1 MKALFTVAAAVAL
14 SVICSV
20 WATSS
25 RKVDAQSDTVQ
36 AKRVEIVDS
45 NNRVRVE
52 IGIANQSGR
61 DVPEMTF
68 RDEKGNVASLLTLDD
83 TGNGTLYFSGNGT
96 EGKVSVGYLWGS
108 DSKSPGQEDPL
119 GAWGIRVRGRDGFQ
133 NSMGISNSGKVI
145 APKPSSETLPH
156 GR

>member
-1 MKALFTVAAAVAL
+1 MKALLTVAAAVAL

-36 AKRVEIVDS
+36 AKRVEIRDS
-45 NNRVRVE
+45 SNRVRVE
-52 IGIANQSGR
+52 NGIANQSGR

-68 RDEKGNVASLLTLDD
+68 RDEKGNVASLLTLDE

-96 EGKVSVGYLWGS
+96 EGKVAVGYLWGS
-108 DSKSPGQEDPL
+108 DVRSPGKEDPF
-119 GAWGIRVRGRDGFQ
+119 GAWGIRVLGRDGFQ
-133 NSMGISNSGKVI
+133 NSMGISNSGKAIV
-145 APKPSSETLPH
+145 PRPSPEASPH
-156 GR
+156 AR